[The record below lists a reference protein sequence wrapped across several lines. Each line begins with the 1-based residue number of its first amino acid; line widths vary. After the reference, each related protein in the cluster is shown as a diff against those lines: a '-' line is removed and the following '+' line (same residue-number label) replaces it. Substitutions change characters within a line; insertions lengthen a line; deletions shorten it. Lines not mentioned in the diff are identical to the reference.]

1 MTTKNRKTKR
11 LPPSRLRYEA
21 ANPTVSVRIS
31 RELHKELENLK
42 EMGSLSMADIF
53 KAGLDRLKPDTEAS
67 YETGLKAGYELAEE
81 EFRVMAPCGA
91 CGEAH
96 LPVTSKAMKAAVAE
110 RLTGWSAKSCS

>member
-1 MTTKNRKTKR
+1 MTTKNKKPKR
-11 LPPSRLRYEA
+11 VPPSRVRYEE

-31 RELHKELENLK
+31 REFHKELEDLK
-42 EMGSLSMADIF
+42 EMADLSMADIL

-67 YETGLKAGYELAEE
+67 YERGLKDGYEVAEE

-110 RLTGWSAKSCS
+110 RLIGWSAKSCR